1 MVQYA
6 EGIPVMVVD
15 NLQERIMKS
24 KCLGTLK
31 CASVQELAKDSTN
44 NIDFESMIEND
55 NEDDENDYELHQTNK
70 I

>member
-1 MVQYA
+1 MVQYID
-6 EGIPVMVVD
+6 GIPIKVVN
-15 NLQERIMKS
+15 NLDKLIRKS

-31 CASVQELAKDSTN
+31 GASVTELAKESTN
-44 NIDFESMIEND
+44 NIDFDSMIEND

>member
-1 MVQYA
+1 MVQYM

-24 KCLGTLK
+24 KFLGTLK

-44 NIDFESMIEND
+44 NIDFESMLNIE
-55 NEDDENDYELHQTNK
+55 EDEVIEDEL
-70 I
+70 

>member
-1 MVQYA
+1 MDY
-6 EGIPVMVVD
+6 EGISIKYTNGKLKEM
-15 NLQERIMKS
+15 IHAS

>member
-1 MVQYA
+1 MVQYS
-6 EGIPVMVVD
+6 EGLPIMVVN
-15 NLQERIMKS
+15 NLQERIRKS
-24 KCLGTLK
+24 KVLDVLRG
-31 CASVQELAKDSTN
+31 ASVQELAKDST